1 MLAMTGF
8 LRNAWYVA
16 AFSREVARTPV
27 ASRLLGEGVVLYRTE
42 GGQPVALEDACPHRR
57 LPLSMGRVKG
67 DAIECGYHGLTFDCS
82 GSCIDAATQ
91 DRIPAN
97 ARVRSYPVRDRYGL
111 VFVWMGDPAL
121 ARDEAIVHLEHHD
134 HPGWRLTQGDCMP
147 IRSHYLWLV
156 DNLLDPSHVAWVHRS
171 SFGGAGTDRTPMRID
186 ELADGVLCSRWMLD
200 QPPPPFYAPLV
211 KFSGHADR
219 LQHYEMRY
227 PAVGINRSV
236 FAPAGQGGP
245 GLQDSALVYRMA
257 SYHFI
262 TPVDEDHSVYF
273 WLQHRNTDIDDEDLT
288 LRIAAGARA
297 AFEEDRAV
305 LEAVHQ
311 GMKQRA
317 TPGTGLLLDASA
329 NRFRKGLAQ
338 RMAQE
343 QAGGVSTAAAAS
355 AQD

>member
-1 MLAMTGF
+1 
-8 LRNAWYVA
+8 
-16 AFSREVARTPV
+16 
-27 ASRLLGEGVVLYRTE
+27 
-42 GGQPVALEDACPHRR
+42 
-57 LPLSMGRVKG
+57 
-67 DAIECGYHGLTFDCS
+67 
-82 GSCIDAATQ
+82 
-91 DRIPAN
+91 
-97 ARVRSYPVRDRYGL
+97 
-111 VFVWMGDPAL
+111 
-121 ARDEAIVHLEHHD
+121 
-134 HPGWRLTQGDCMP
+134 
-147 IRSHYLWLV
+147 
-156 DNLLDPSHVAWVHRS
+156 
-171 SFGGAGTDRTPMRID
+171 
-186 ELADGVLCSRWMLD
+186 
-200 QPPPPFYAPLV
+200 
-211 KFSGHADR
+211 
-219 LQHYEMRY
+219 
-227 PAVGINRSV
+227 
-236 FAPAGQGGP
+236 
-245 GLQDSALVYRMA
+245 MA

-288 LRIAAGARA
+288 QRIAAGARA